1 MGLGAVK
8 IYDKTMKLV
17 KEISPKKVSKTF
29 WDNKFRKKDLKLNKQ
44 LKSPERDDRLYRK
57 IRTEII
63 NKNIKKKVNSS
74 WNSTH
79 HKKKGTDNEGKT
91 K

>member
-8 IYDKTMKLV
+8 IYNKAMKLI
-17 KEISPKKVSKTF
+17 KKISAKQVSKTF
-29 WDNKFRKKDLKLNKQ
+29 WYNKFRKKDLKLNKQ

-63 NKNIKKKVNSS
+63 DKNIRKKVNTS

>member
-1 MGLGAVK
+1 MKLGAVK
-8 IYDKTMKLV
+8 IYDKTMKLI
-17 KEISPKKVSKTF
+17 KKISPEQVSKTF

-44 LKSPERDDRLYRK
+44 LKSPERDDTLYRK

-63 NKNIKKKVNSS
+63 DKNIKKKVNTS

-79 HKKKGTDNEGKT
+79 HKKKGTDK
-91 K
+91 

>member
-1 MGLGAVK
+1 MALGAVK
-8 IYDKTMKLV
+8 IYDKAMKLI
-17 KEISPKKVSKTF
+17 KKISAKQVSKTF

-57 IRTEII
+57 IRTDII

-79 HKKKGTDNEGKT
+79 HNKKWTCK
-91 K
+91 

>member
-1 MGLGAVK
+1 MGFGAIK
-8 IYDKTMKLV
+8 IYDKAMKL
-17 KEISPKKVSKTF
+17 IKKMSVEEVSKTF
-29 WDNKFRKKDLKLNKQ
+29 WDNLYRKKDLKLNKH

-63 NKNIKKKVNSS
+63 NKNIRKKVNTS

-79 HKKKGTDNEGKT
+79 HKKKGTDK
-91 K
+91 

>member
-1 MGLGAVK
+1 MKLGAVK
-8 IYDKTMKLV
+8 IYDKTMKLI
-17 KEISPKKVSKTF
+17 KKISPEQVSKTF
-29 WDNKFRKKDLKLNKQ
+29 WDAKLRKKDLKLNKQ

-63 NKNIKKKVNSS
+63 DKNIRKKVNTS

-79 HKKKGTDNEGKT
+79 HKKKGTDK
-91 K
+91 

>member
-1 MGLGAVK
+1 MGFGAVK
-8 IYDKTMKLV
+8 IYDKAMKLI
-17 KEISPKKVSKTF
+17 KKISAKQVSKTF

-57 IRTEII
+57 IRTDII

-74 WNSTH
+74 RR
-79 HKKKGTDNEGKT
+79 KGQINEGKT

>member
-1 MGLGAVK
+1 MGFGAVK
-8 IYDKTMKLV
+8 IYDKAMKLI
-17 KEISPKKVSKTF
+17 KKISAKQVSKTF
-29 WDNKFRKKDLKLNKQ
+29 WDHKFRKKDLKLNKQ

-63 NKNIKKKVNSS
+63 TKNIKKKVNSS

-79 HKKKGTDNEGKT
+79 HKKKGTGK
-91 K
+91 

>member
-1 MGLGAVK
+1 MGFGAVK
-8 IYDKTMKLV
+8 IYDKAMKLI
-17 KEISPKKVSKTF
+17 KKISAKQVSKTF

-63 NKNIKKKVNSS
+63 DKNIRKKVN
-74 WNSTH
+74 
-79 HKKKGTDNEGKT
+79 
-91 K
+91 